1 MDFIVEQSAKNAV
14 AIEKLLESQ
23 RKAELRFYAHDSRFD
38 RDERMLKLMIKAD
51 RRARR
56 EMRERDNRLDRRM
69 TEIAEFQAHSDRR
82 LDALIDIVRARE
94 NGRSS

>member
-1 MDFIVEQSAKNAV
+1 
-14 AIEKLLESQ
+14 
-23 RKAELRFYAHDSRFD
+23 
-38 RDERMLKLMIKAD
+38 MLKLMIKAD
-51 RRARR
+51 RGARR

-69 TEIAEFQAHSDRR
+69 REIAEFQAHSDKR